1 MALTQQAR
9 EPVTAGTKPA
19 RGSRSGRSARGLG
32 RIVTASVPP
41 LVIVFVLLAIWQWYV
56 TANHVD
62 PTVLPS
68 PLRVVQQGWAFR
80 DVIWEN
86 TKPTLQVTAVGFAV
100 SLAVGWTLAI
110 IIDFSSWL
118 RRALMPLLVASQT
131 LPIIAIAPLLIIWFG
146 FGLLPKICVISLVT
160 FFPIAIGLIE
170 GFASTDRDATN
181 LLRSMGAGKFKQFR
195 YVRLPAAMPNFF
207 TALRIG
213 ITYAVT
219 GAIFAEYVGAN
230 AGLGIFMALQ
240 KNSFRTDL
248 VLAAVVVTA
257 VLSVS
262 LFLLTYLAQRLI
274 IPWHGKEKRSQND

>member
-1 MALTQQAR
+1 VSRPDSRLSWRPQPALTGG
-9 EPVTAGTKPA
+9 AGPG
-19 RGSRSGRSARGLG
+19 RRRLRRSFGL
-32 RIVTASVPP
+32 AVPP
-41 LVIVFVLLAIWQWYV
+41 IVIVAVLLLIWQWYV
-56 TANHVD
+56 SANDVD
-62 PTVLPS
+62 PAVLPS
-68 PLRVVQQGWAFR
+68 PWRVLKQGWIFR
-80 DVIWEN
+80 AVLWTN
-86 TKPTLQVTAVGFAV
+86 TVPTLKVTGIGFAV
-100 SLAVGWTLAI
+100 SLLIGWTLAI
-110 IIDFSSWL
+110 MIDFSPWL

-170 GFASTDRDATN
+170 GFASTDREATN
-181 LLRSMGAGKFKQFR
+181 LLRSMGAGRVKQFR
-195 YVRLPAAMPNFF
+195 YVRLPAAMPHFF

-230 AGLGIFMALQ
+230 TGLGIFMALQ

-257 VLSVS
+257 GLSVS

-274 IPWHGKEKRSQND
+274 IPWHGKEKRSRHV

>member
-1 MALTQQAR
+1 MA
-9 EPVTAGTKPA
+9 
-19 RGSRSGRSARGLG
+19 SARAPRRLPA
-32 RIVTASVPP
+32 VVLPP
-41 LVIVFVLLAIWQWYV
+41 IVIVAGLLAVWQWYV
-56 TANHVD
+56 VSHDVR

-68 PLRVVQQGWAFR
+68 PLRVVQQGWLAR
-80 DVIWEN
+80 EAIWTN
-86 TKPTLQVTAVGFAV
+86 TVPTLKVTGIGFAV

-110 IIDFSSWL
+110 LIDFSSWL

-160 FFPIAIGLIE
+160 FFPIAVGLIE
-170 GFASTDRDATN
+170 GFASTDREATN
-181 LLRSMGAGKFKQFR
+181 LLRSMGAGRFKEFW
-195 YVRLPAAMPNFF
+195 YLRLPAAMPSFF

-219 GAIFAEYVGAN
+219 GAIFAEYVGAD
-230 AGLGIFMALQ
+230 AGLGIYMALQ

-257 VLSVS
+257 VLSVL
-262 LFLLTYLAQRLI
+262 LFLLTYLVQRLV
-274 IPWHGKEKRSQND
+274 IPWHGKEKRSRRG